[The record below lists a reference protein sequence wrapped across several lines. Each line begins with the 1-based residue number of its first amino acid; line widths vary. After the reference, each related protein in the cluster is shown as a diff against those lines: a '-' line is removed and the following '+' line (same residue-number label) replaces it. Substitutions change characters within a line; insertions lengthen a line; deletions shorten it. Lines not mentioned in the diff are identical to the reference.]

1 MPIFIRDELKISQ
14 ELPGVMM
21 ACAALMEIPIMLLAG
36 KLTARFGIKNLQV
49 FSAIGGVL
57 FYLSFCVMPHDTAW
71 YFLAVQL
78 FNSIFIGILAGIGMV
93 YFQELLPK
101 IPGQA
106 TTLFSNSTSTGAI
119 ISGLIVA
126 VVTSFGSYGHVFVI
140 NLLLSLVALGLLF
153 FVRKV

>member
-1 MPIFIRDELKISQ
+1 
-14 ELPGVMM
+14 MM

-78 FNSIFIGILAGIGMV
+78 FNSI
-93 YFQELLPK
+93 LL
-101 IPGQA
+101 G
-106 TTLFSNSTSTGAI
+106 F
-119 ISGLIVA
+119 
-126 VVTSFGSYGHVFVI
+126 
-140 NLLLSLVALGLLF
+140 
-153 FVRKV
+153 